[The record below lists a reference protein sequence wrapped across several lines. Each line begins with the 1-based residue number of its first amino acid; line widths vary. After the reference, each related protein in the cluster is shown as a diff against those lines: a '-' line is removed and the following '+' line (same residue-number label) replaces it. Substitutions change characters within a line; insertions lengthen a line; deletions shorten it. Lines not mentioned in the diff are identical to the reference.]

1 MIDRYCYEVWQKR
14 SQPCENCPVIAAQTS
29 GKIEIGEVKSP
40 EGITWV
46 LRAYPVKDDKDNV
59 VGIIEVAHDITVIRR
74 AEEVLNESESR
85 YKSLFD
91 HSMLCIYV
99 HDLHG
104 NFIDANDAALK
115 LLGYSRDEI
124 SSIKISDLISEDQ
137 MTLVRQTVA
146 ELVQSKVHG
155 SSTEY
160 RLKCKDGHYVW
171 VETEAI
177 LLTRDGKPHAIQG
190 IARDITERKQ
200 QEKLQYSIYRI
211 ADAAHQADRLDDLF
225 VSIHN
230 IISYLMPAKN
240 FYIALYNAELD
251 EIYFPYFVDE
261 YETKPAPRQSGH
273 GLTDYVIRT
282 GKPLLASQEKMDELV
297 QEGKIK
303 IIGRDSV
310 DWLGVPLI
318 TKKGIIGVLA
328 LQNYDDRVRF
338 NNKNVIVLRFV
349 SEQIAMSI
357 ERKMAEDAL
366 AESEEKY
373 KTITENLHVGIYR
386 NTTDPDGKFV
396 EVNPAIIRIFGYK
409 NRGELMK
416 TRVIDHYH
424 DPGDR
429 GRLHE
434 KIIKQGFIKDEE
446 IIFKKKDGRTFIGSI
461 SSVGVKN
468 EKGDIVYYDGV
479 IEDITARKGA
489 EEQLKESYDK
499 LRRVLNGTVHA
510 LASTTE
516 KRDPYTAGH
525 QHRVAQ
531 LACAI
536 AREMRLVE
544 DDIEGIRVAG
554 IIHDIGKIYVAAEIL
569 NKPVALKEIEM
580 ELIKTHCH
588 AGYEILKTVEFPWPV
603 AETVLQHHEKLD
615 GSGYPR
621 GLKDSAIIMSARIL
635 TVADVVE
642 AMISH
647 RPYRSAL
654 SLEAAID
661 EITRNRD
668 RLYDALVVEAC
679 IRVFQ
684 KGFQFK

>member
-1 MIDRYCYEVWQKR
+1 MVGRYCYEVWQKR
-14 SQPCENCPVIAAQTS
+14 YQPCEQCPVITALTS
-29 GKIEIGEVKSP
+29 AKTEIGEIKSP
-40 EGITWV
+40 DGIIWV
-46 LRAYPVKDDKDNV
+46 IKAYPVKDDLGEVIGV
-59 VGIIEVAHDITVIRR
+59 VEVAHDITVVRK
-74 AEEVLNESESR
+74 AEEVLVENEAR

-99 HDLHG
+99 HDLKG
-104 NFIDANDAALK
+104 NFTDANETALK
-115 LLGYSRDEI
+115 LLGYSREDI
-124 SSIKISDLISEDQ
+124 SSLNISDLISEDQ
-137 MTLVRQTVA
+137 MTLVRQTIA
-146 ELVQSKVHG
+146 ELVQNKSVS

-160 RLKCKDGHYVW
+160 RLKCKDGKYVW
-171 VETEAI
+171 VETEAT
-177 LLTRDGKPHAIQG
+177 LLTRGGKPYAIQG
-190 IARDITERKQ
+190 IARDVTERKQ

-211 ADAAHQADRLDDLF
+211 ADAAHQAERLEDLF
-225 VSIHN
+225 LSIHN

-240 FYIALYNAELD
+240 FYIALYD
-251 EIYFPYFVDE
+251 PEIDQITFPYFVDE
-261 YETKPAPRQSGH
+261 YEDKPEPRQSGH
-273 GLTDYVIRT
+273 GLTEYVIRT
-282 GKPLLASQEKMDELV
+282 GKPLLASKEKMDELV
-297 QEGKIK
+297 QEGKIQ
-303 IIGRDSV
+303 IIGRDSL

-328 LQNYDDRVRF
+328 LQNYHEQVRF
-338 NNKNVIVLRFV
+338 TNKNVVVLRFV

-366 AESEEKY
+366 AESEKKY
-373 KTITENLHVGIYR
+373 KTMTENIHVGIYR
-386 NTTDPDGKFV
+386 NTADPSGKFI
-396 EVNPAIIRIFGYK
+396 EINPAIIRLFGYK
-409 NRGELMK
+409 SRYEIMK
-416 TRVIDHYH
+416 TKVIDHYH
-424 DPGDR
+424 NPNDR
-429 GRLHE
+429 VRLHE
-434 KIIKQGFIKDEE
+434 KISRQGYVKDEE
-446 IIFKKKDGRTFIGSI
+446 VIFKRKDGSTFIGSI
-461 SSVGVKN
+461 SSVAIKN
-468 EKGDIVYYDGV
+468 EDGSIIFYDGV
-479 IEDITARKGA
+479 LEDITERKTA
-489 EEQLKESYDK
+489 EQKLKESYDK
-499 LRRVLNGTVHA
+499 LRRIVNGTVHA

-536 AREMRLVE
+536 AREMNMSE
-544 DDIEGIRVAG
+544 DDIEGIRVSG

-621 GLKDSAIIMSARIL
+621 GLKSNAIIRSARIL

-642 AMISH
+642 AMVSH

-654 SLEAAID
+654 SLEEAFN
-661 EITRNRD
+661 EISSNRN
-668 RLYDALVVEAC
+668 RLYDEDVVEAC

-684 KGFQFK
+684 KGFKFS